1 MPANNK
7 YLCPSKYPSML
18 KYTFAFLWFSVF
30 LLGCNGQTETKPIAA
45 AKPLTAEEKI
55 YYDDATRLALRDLL
69 KTDPPSVNIP
79 EKETEK
85 YLQALMAIHRYIIKK
100 GSSLN
105 EAAEIHTSESP
116 EMYKFAIIVDSSA
129 RWIKHWVT
137 YRDKTGDKMI
147 DSLLAASNVEI
158 ETYSE
163 TPDRSIVFF
172 KTTRPENIAA
182 LQKKFSAIKNSTP
195 YSLSQKEVLHDI
207 TVHTEGDK
215 RIFVFQSVPHN
226 KSWKF
231 VVDKDF
237 NVTF

>member
-1 MPANNK
+1 M
-7 YLCPSKYPSML
+7 
-18 KYTFAFLWFSVF
+18 
-30 LLGCNGQTETKPIAA
+30 GCNGQPETKPLSA

-69 KTDPPSVNIP
+69 KTDPNSINIP

-85 YLQALMAIHRYIIKK
+85 YLHALMAIHRYIIKS
-100 GSSLN
+100 GSIN
-105 EAAEIHTSESP
+105 EAADIHTSENP

-137 YRDKTGDKMI
+137 YRDKTRDKMI
-147 DSLLAASNVEI
+147 DSLLAAYSVNI

-172 KTTRPENIAA
+172 KTSMPANIAA
-182 LQKKFSAIKNSTP
+182 LQKKFGAIKNSTP
-195 YSLSQKEVLHDI
+195 YSLSQKEVLQDI
-207 TVHTEGDK
+207 TVRPEGNK
-215 RIFVFQSVPHN
+215 WVFVFRSGSDN

-237 NVTF
+237 NVSF